1 MENTRMNNIF
11 FLINSKLRLLYIPL
25 GLFILCVFGSIKVS
39 HAADTSKYVCT
50 DNVFGNVTV
59 SFPQK
64 ITTDDGSIFLTLQN
78 NRYDKDKN
86 PIDETVEL
94 AVDPDNV
101 LKKKVAEFA
110 DGSTVM
116 RVEISKGSSTSVEIV
131 LDEEEHLKGIPI
143 QVSLFNG
150 TTCNP
155 KLSLVVLGKTAAAST
170 CGGQN
175 SLVFDSIVK
184 DTDGSIL
191 ITVSGCLTNLYDN
204 NSIDIKK
211 DQTPVFTITA
221 SDSAVKADGTFTKV
235 INFGVLKSDTT
246 AIASTFKDSVD
257 HFINSLDIKIA
268 SVVSSTPSFA
278 GCDGITDAEERESCE
293 NCVWKVR
300 DNLATDFFEG
310 EPTGS
315 VWTEIGCVDP
325 SPTGLITRAFQIGV
339 GIMGGVAVVR
349 IIQIAIIMQGDD
361 AQKKQEA
368 PGMIW
373 GLAGGLLLLAVGLL
387 VLKYLG
393 INVIGLPE
401 TFLGR

>member
-1 MENTRMNNIF
+1 MKNSLLLIF
-11 FLINSKLRLLYIPL
+11 NKSKLLYIPFGVFL
-25 GLFILCVFGSIKVS
+25 LCILGSIKVS
-39 HAADTSKYVCT
+39 HAADASKYICT
-50 DNVFGNVTV
+50 DNSFGNVTV

-64 ITTDDGSIFLTLQN
+64 ITTDDSSIFLTLQN

-86 PIDETVEL
+86 PIDETVTI
-94 AVDPDNV
+94 AIDPEGD
-101 LKKKVAEFA
+101 LKTKVAVFN
-110 DGSTVM
+110 DGLTLKQ
-116 RVEISKGSSTSVEIV
+116 VEIDKNSSISVEIQ
-131 LDEEEHLKGIPI
+131 LNNEEYLNGIPI
-143 QVSLFNG
+143 QFSLFNG

-175 SLVFDSIVK
+175 LLNFDSIVK

-191 ITVSGCLTNLYDN
+191 LTVSGCLTNLYDN

-211 DQTPVFTITA
+211 DQTPVVTITA

-246 AIASTFKDSVD
+246 AIASTFKDSMD

-268 SVVSSTPSFA
+268 SITSSTPSFA
-278 GCDGITDAEERESCE
+278 GCDGITDTEERESCE
-293 NCVWKVR
+293 NCVWK
-300 DNLATDFFEG
+300 DKAAF

-325 SPTGLITRAFQIGV
+325 SPAGLITRAFQIGV

-368 PGMIW
+368 PAMIW
-373 GLAGGLLLLAVGLL
+373 GLAGGLLFLAVGLL

-401 TFLGR
+401 NFLGR